1 MASVDRHQL
10 LQGCSAFRAMPCQK
24 VWKFL
29 EVDRD
34 RNSEVDGCHAMPVLC
49 GSAGPTTGMDDTA
62 LLCSEFV
69 QDVEFLERTCRVGRC
84 NVAAELSK
92 ILEVFAVFGKTSR
105 KKTNAHMKY

>member
-1 MASVDRHQL
+1 
-10 LQGCSAFRAMPCQK
+10 MPCQK

-105 KKTNAHMKY
+105 KKTNTHMEY